1 VSAWSVSNSEIDCL
15 SYWISTLGLSKR
27 DKTSIGRELRKENYR
42 SLRARYGWYRPEYQ
56 KAPAYHYTEPRSN
69 AKNGTTYDPY
79 DFDQALKMVHFYSY
93 QSCEHMGAWE
103 ESQSYRWMQKL
114 EAAFLEH
121 GADWQRE
128 GLTWGAA

>member
-1 VSAWSVSNSEIDCL
+1 MSAWPVNDREIDCL
-15 SYWISTLGLSKR
+15 AYWISTLGLSKR

-56 KAPAYHYTEPRSN
+56 KAPAYHYAFPVR
-69 AKNGTTYDPY
+69 NGQYDPF
-79 DFDQALKMVHFYSY
+79 DVDQALKMVHFYSY
-93 QSCEHMGAWE
+93 QSCEHEQAWMK
-103 ESQSYRWMQKL
+103 SQSYRWMQKL
-114 EAAFLEH
+114 EAALLEH